1 VDAIRTLGGAA
12 KEAAAG
18 THPRSAVRVFSNESY
33 FPSEQ
38 EVYGSALNERHQ
50 ATFGCRLQD
59 QVPTSPLRVG
69 ERPTVAPNGRCRA
82 GRDHSPTAQI
92 RATREL
98 ISSLCEPF
106 TSANLIEQ
114 NAL

>member
-1 VDAIRTLGGAA
+1 MDANRALGGAPKA
-12 KEAAAG
+12 SRHPPPLPRPGYAATRAI
-18 THPRSAVRVFSNESY
+18 S
-33 FPSEQ
+33 PSEQ
-38 EVYGSALNERHQ
+38 EVYGSALHERRQ
-50 ATFGCRLQD
+50 ATFGCRQQD

-82 GRDHSPTAQI
+82 GRDHTPTAQI

-106 TSANLIEQ
+106 TSANLNEQ
-114 NAL
+114 NTL